1 RRAHLR
7 GGRAGVVVGVLGR
20 QRALAGT
27 AAGHLQPRLVAADRR
42 GHGRT
47 GPAAVAAGTAVGRL
61 RARGRRV
68 AAPAGHFQRPGAVRL
83 GDRQCLL
90 ERGQPAPAAEPGRA
104 DDRVRDPVR
113 AAVRLPLGMA
123 PARRTGSGRHRLPA
137 RRRAVVRRIACAGR
151 CARARRLAP
160 PAPGRYTARPPIA
173 PNRRMLHAQVHLTL
187 PVWIHEAFDPAAAFA
202 TDEEK
207 VALAIEL
214 SRRNVQARSGG
225 PFGAVVFGPDHRVIA
240 AGVNRVVPHT
250 TSLAH
255 AENMAYMLAQ
265 QKLQTPRLNDV
276 LSPVTL
282 ATSSQPCCQCYGA
295 TIWAGID
302 RLLIGARAEDVMEL
316 TEFDEGP
323 LPADWTGELERRG
336 IAVARDILRGQ
347 AREVLRAYGESGGEK
362 Y

>member
-1 RRAHLR
+1 
-7 GGRAGVVVGVLGR
+7 
-20 QRALAGT
+20 
-27 AAGHLQPRLVAADRR
+27 
-42 GHGRT
+42 
-47 GPAAVAAGTAVGRL
+47 
-61 RARGRRV
+61 
-68 AAPAGHFQRPGAVRL
+68 
-83 GDRQCLL
+83 
-90 ERGQPAPAAEPGRA
+90 
-104 DDRVRDPVR
+104 
-113 AAVRLPLGMA
+113 
-123 PARRTGSGRHRLPA
+123 
-137 RRRAVVRRIACAGR
+137 
-151 CARARRLAP
+151 
-160 PAPGRYTARPPIA
+160 
-173 PNRRMLHAQVHLTL
+173 MLHAQVHLTL
-187 PVWIHEAFDPAAAFA
+187 PVWIHEAVDPAAVYA
-202 TDEEK
+202 TDEDK

-347 AREVLRAYGESGGEK
+347 AREVLRAYGESGGDK